1 MPDPELRLRIVLAR
15 HGRPDLPAEA
25 RRPISGRDIG
35 RWYRIYNESGII
47 DAPAP
52 AHLSDAARGT
62 PCIVTSDLRRAIE
75 SAARITPAAIRVEAA
90 LREVGF
96 PESLDSSLR
105 LPPNLWVFLA
115 RAAQMLDRHDE
126 VGGRAAVQA
135 RASTVAATLGHLAGE
150 HQHVVAIGHGWF
162 NRFVARELRRQGWRG
177 PRFVPNAYWSS
188 VTYEREAPDGVDANR
203 PSRNGGA
210 TAWRAGRALRL
221 GIVRRRTAEASAE
234 RSDGVERERNE

>member
-1 MPDPELRLRIVLAR
+1 MREPKLRLRIVLAR
-15 HGRPDLPAEA
+15 HGRPDLPDEA

-35 RWYRIYNESGII
+35 RWYRIYNESGIV

-52 AHLSDAARGT
+52 AHLRDAARGT
-62 PCIVTSDLRRAIE
+62 PRIVTSDLRRAIE
-75 SAARITPAAIRVEAA
+75 SAGRITSAAVHVEAA

-115 RAAQMLDRHDE
+115 RAAQMLDQHDE

-135 RASTVAATLGHLAGE
+135 RASSVAATLGHLAGE
-150 HQHVVAIGHGWF
+150 HQRVVAIGHGWF

-177 PRFVPNAYWSS
+177 PRFVPSAYWSS
-188 VTYEREAPDGVDANR
+188 VIYERKARDPSDTNR
-203 PSRNGGA
+203 P
-210 TAWRAGRALRL
+210 TRL
-221 GIVRRRTAEASAE
+221 AVPRPDAPAERCDRGSSMPRTAEASAE
-234 RSDGVERERNE
+234 RSDGVERERSE